1 MLVLSTLFMSQRCAE
16 PSAVLLP
23 HETRAEAA
31 EYDNF
36 PHAQTMASFPPAV
49 HDLLNFD
56 QLLNEQERDVRDRTR
71 AYMVGH
77 LSAV

>member
-1 MLVLSTLFMSQRCAE
+1 MLLLSNLLISEHCAE
-16 PSAVLLP
+16 PSAVLLQ

-56 QLLNEQERDVRDRTR
+56 QLLSEQERDVRDRTR

-77 LSAV
+77 LPYV